1 MPEREVALNGFME
14 FISGAEVTGVLK
26 LLTIIGISII
36 AGIFAGNG
44 AVVVF
49 NRMPASWLCDYRE
62 APNEYLKQAG
72 GQRIKSY
79 PWKPAFSML
88 FVLVTVKM
96 AVYDW
101 QYALAALI
109 ALWALLIIALADQKY
124 MIIPDQFIILLAL
137 TALGFAP
144 YHGSFLLPLYGALIG
159 GGCMFLIGF
168 AGKLIVKKEALGFG
182 DVKLFAAVGLVTG
195 PVGVALILVASSFLS
210 CLVFGIGLLRKK
222 IKRTDVLPLGP
233 YIAFSTAIYLIFT

>member
-1 MPEREVALNGFME
+1 MNSFME
-14 FISGAEVTGVLK
+14 FLSSAEVTDVLK

-36 AGIFAGNG
+36 AGIIAGNG

-49 NRMPASWLCDYRE
+49 NRMPASWLCDYKE
-62 APNEYLKQAG
+62 APNEFLKQTD

-88 FVLVTVKM
+88 FVLIAVKM

-101 QYALAALI
+101 QYALAALV
-109 ALWALLIIALADQKY
+109 ALWALLIIGLADQKY
-124 MIIPDQFIILLAL
+124 MIIPDQFVVLLAL

-144 YHGSFLLPLYGALIG
+144 YHDSFLAPLWGALIG
-159 GGCMFLIGF
+159 GGCMFIIGLS
-168 AGKLIVKKEALGFG
+168 GKLIFKKEALGFG

-195 PVGVALILVASSFLS
+195 PVGAALVLVASSFLS
-210 CLVFGIGLLRKK
+210 CLVFGVGLLRKK

-233 YIAFSTAIYLIFT
+233 YIAFSTAVYLVFQ